1 MATGR
6 LGAES
11 LAATTNTTIYTV
23 PSDIVA
29 TVTVNI
35 CNRDASS
42 ANVRIALIDGD
53 IGSLSDK
60 DYIEYDTEICAGG
73 VIERSGI
80 AMGAGQTI
88 VAYSSN
94 ALTTV
99 QVWGWEEPV

>member
-42 ANVRIALIDGD
+42 SNVRLALVDGD

-60 DYIEYDTEICAGG
+60 DYIEYTEICANG

-88 VAYSSN
+88 VAYSGN